1 MHILF
6 AMLNAA
12 ILNPKDDEE
21 LAMTLNGRKNKIK
34 ASDFETA
41 ALSLGITSKVVRR
54 IINKYIK
61 LLPKF
66 ENAIRNS
73 FLSAALKEDYIALLT
88 KRTEIL
94 KSGLKEVDG
103 VAK

>member
-34 ASDFETA
+34 VYHQQ
-41 ALSLGITSKVVRR
+41 IH
-54 IINKYIK
+54 
-61 LLPKF
+61 
-66 ENAIRNS
+66 
-73 FLSAALKEDYIALLT
+73 
-88 KRTEIL
+88 
-94 KSGLKEVDG
+94 
-103 VAK
+103 